1 MASAGFHRRQCHSAA
16 EGSQRHETRS
26 RYWLAHTLWC
36 PGVLYAGCV
45 RVCVCSIFGRFA
57 CVRAHTNLH
66 GVYIWGMHLYDFRR
80 DLRCWRRAS
89 CKARTWQIF
98 CSKMRLTSPLP
109 LFATGL
115 SDTGY
120 ACLCVFHPF
129 APLRHV
135 NAWSAAI
142 SSTHTHL
149 NIGTG
154 HVLA

>member
-1 MASAGFHRRQCHSAA
+1 MCVSVSECVLCMLPDAERRVSDMQTIRYVHASCVCVRFDIWTLCVC
-16 EGSQRHETRS
+16 
-26 RYWLAHTLWC
+26 AHT
-36 PGVLYAGCV
+36 A
-45 RVCVCSIFGRFA
+45 
-57 CVRAHTNLH
+57 LH
-66 GVYIWGMHLYDFRR
+66 GVFIWGMHLYIFRR